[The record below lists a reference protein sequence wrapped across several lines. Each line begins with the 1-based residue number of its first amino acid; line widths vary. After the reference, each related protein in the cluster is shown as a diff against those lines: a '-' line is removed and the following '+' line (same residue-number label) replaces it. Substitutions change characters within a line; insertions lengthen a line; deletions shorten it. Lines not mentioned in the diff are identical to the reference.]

1 MHVLSSLLTLSLLG
15 FGAANANTLSF
26 SIGAGAD
33 VTLDEGV
40 RGTTSPFCQKLCKK
54 TNIEERGAKTCKE
67 LAEDDCKTVNFYR
80 KNGGELRLCVWQPQW
95 KCTEDWTTACIS
107 KRPWNCDTSDS
118 VQETLGLCESLCYK
132 TDVRSLDT
140 NCHKL
145 SPEECSS
152 GQFYES
158 DKVGNRHHCELRSG
172 ACFASSVCPVQNAT
186 CPGTSVFQRHKPEV
200 APMVAG
206 NSAECHAMCYKTNV
220 AVAALSCSGLSPAH
234 CSSGQF
240 YESDWH
246 GVRRLCV
253 VKGAECQADLARPC
267 PASLPLC
274 SDASVQASVR
284 RSVHG
289 KGPEAENAS
298 PAMPEEIPAFCSSLC
313 EKTNTRSMNVS
324 CRDLPAAS
332 CESRGFY
339 ETDHDGQRRLCIQ
352 QGGECI
358 TDLSAACAEHFPIC
372 DVAFDGEANN
382 QSTHCFLYCDKINTR
397 SRRKSC
403 QELSDSECLSGL
415 FYESDHKG
423 NRLMCSHSNQGCS
436 ANISTTC
443 KAAYPI
449 CHGLDDAPVHDT
461 RADGAPAIVRSSKIA
476 VHSGSPAAQAAFGGA
491 AVETYH
497 SAALNWKLSKLFASW
512 LFGNAV
518 MSLVMDLH

>member
-1 MHVLSSLLTLSLLG
+1 
-15 FGAANANTLSF
+15 
-26 SIGAGAD
+26 
-33 VTLDEGV
+33 
-40 RGTTSPFCQKLCKK
+40 
-54 TNIEERGAKTCKE
+54 
-67 LAEDDCKTVNFYR
+67 
-80 KNGGELRLCVWQPQW
+80 
-95 KCTEDWTTACIS
+95 
-107 KRPWNCDTSDS
+107 
-118 VQETLGLCESLCYK
+118 
-132 TDVRSLDT
+132 
-140 NCHKL
+140 
-145 SPEECSS
+145 
-152 GQFYES
+152 
-158 DKVGNRHHCELRSG
+158 
-172 ACFASSVCPVQNAT
+172 
-186 CPGTSVFQRHKPEV
+186 
-200 APMVAG
+200 MVAG

-253 VKGAECQADLARPC
+253 VKGAECQADPANKC

-358 TDLSAACAEHFPIC
+358 TDLSAVCAEHFPIC
-372 DVAFDGEANN
+372 DVAFDGEASN

-397 SRRKSC
+397 RRSFFSL
-403 QELSDSECLSGL
+403 Q
-415 FYESDHKG
+415 
-423 NRLMCSHSNQGCS
+423 NTINQ
-436 ANISTTC
+436 
-443 KAAYPI
+443 
-449 CHGLDDAPVHDT
+449 
-461 RADGAPAIVRSSKIA
+461 AIL
-476 VHSGSPAAQAAFGGA
+476 HQQ
-491 AVETYH
+491 
-497 SAALNWKLSKLFASW
+497 L
-512 LFGNAV
+512 LFGNGVLRRTVQLEVQKDQKRYCITLQAD
-518 MSLVMDLH
+518 SLCLYTQVKEGYTDWLSFPRLFSC